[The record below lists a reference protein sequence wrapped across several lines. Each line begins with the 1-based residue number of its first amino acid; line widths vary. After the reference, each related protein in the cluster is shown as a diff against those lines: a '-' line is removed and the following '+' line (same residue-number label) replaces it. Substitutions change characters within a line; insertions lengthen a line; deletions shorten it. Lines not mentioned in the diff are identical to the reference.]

1 MEPQKY
7 RLSIISALSGSLGF
21 VALLVAAVLL
31 AHNAPGVAAI
41 PGTGSVA
48 LPVKGFYALL
58 QSLGE

>member
-7 RLSIISALSGSLGF
+7 RLSVISALSGSLGF

-41 PGTGSVA
+41 PDTGWI
-48 LPVKGFYALL
+48 L